1 MSDAANPTDPEQIP
15 AIRRDDASF
24 PPTILN
30 VKNPFDREKLGV
42 AFDDA
47 DDDDDTAIFFDGNVL
62 NISLPVR
69 EGEIAQYD
77 GEDGLRDEVGEAVRG
92 ALGEA
97 FRDEGQGRDQG
108 QVPYPPVVRVEVS
121 ESRDEQQRILINA
134 RSDDIGIK
142 GAEIGGS
149 KTTPPS
155 TGGITGLPGFPRRGS
170 QDGVIRQT
178 ATPRAPARPET
189 VRFELED
196 AVVSTP
202 SDIEG
207 EEYPSNVIDF
217 GDPSEFDPA
226 EYEYIGAEEDGSSV
240 AIPADT
246 DDEGAPFDN
255 RILGGRSSANIVQAT
270 VVEDLGRASNCY
282 KT

>member
-97 FRDEGQGRDQG
+97 FRDEGRDQG

-202 SDIEG
+202 SDIG
-207 EEYPSNVIDF
+207 EYEYPDNVI
-217 GDPSEFDPA
+217 GDQSEFDPA
-226 EYEYIGAEEDGSSV
+226 EYEYGEEDDSSS

-270 VVEDLGRASNCY
+270 VVEDLGRASNCC